1 MAVKRP
7 TPDQQGVSRR
17 DFLKFTG
24 ALAGALIAPRVI
36 SAEAKSATTYKDFFA
51 NMNKQAEAVG
61 GIWAFPEA
69 STLPRPGN
77 APFLPATQD
86 EVISHAKDVEAK
98 TGNVGIGWGQ
108 AVFPR
113 VIVLPSDHTKDH
125 VKDTYGAIKDFG
137 TKRNWGDIT
146 AWQGAW
152 VYPMMMMGGIEDIKN
167 NKQVQVMSN
176 GKMVDI
182 DPVRLD
188 NDAISMSVVDR
199 GNPKMAV
206 YMVPQNGEVHARL
219 PQDTTESAVTMAFAP
234 NKHHIDTKAKASG
247 DDIPAIIVRGVA
259 TAPVTISYSRPID
272 DNGNYETLVTQT
284 RLEPLTGNVTV
295 DMDFPAGD
303 YIGDYSP
310 FISITM
316 PVVATTPQGE
326 TEVMFVPGSDVKPGN
341 IKYADKHRVTVK
353 MLKAGQSL

>member
-1 MAVKRP
+1 MSR
-7 TPDQQGVSRR
+7 QLSRR
-17 DFLKFTG
+17 DFLKGSAATIG
-24 ALAGALIAPRVI
+24 SLIASQLGLLQVGASPEHGLNT
-36 SAEAKSATTYKDFFA
+36 SYKEFFA
-51 NMNKQAEAVG
+51 NINRLANEVG
-61 GIWAFPEA
+61 GVWAFPEI
-69 STLPRPGN
+69 SKVPRPGF
-77 APFLPATQD
+77 APFLPSTEA
-86 EVISHAKDVEAK
+86 EVKTNAEKVEK
-98 TGNVGIGWGQ
+98 EKGGGIGWGQ

-113 VIVLPSDHTKDH
+113 VIVLPSDHAKDH
-125 VKDTYGAIKDFG
+125 VKDTYDAIKDFG

-152 VYPMMMMGGIEDIKN
+152 VYPMMMMGGVKDIED
-167 NKQVQVMSN
+167 NKQVQVMAN

-188 NDAISMSVVDR
+188 NDAIAMNVVDR

-219 PQDTTESAVTMAFAP
+219 PQDTTESSVTMAFAP
-234 NKHHIDTKAKASG
+234 NKHHIDTKAKVSG